1 MRVWRTC
8 RIPAGRVTDAD
19 ALKSQRRVDTGHAG
33 FDQINVYMKIELVY
47 GLE

>member
-8 RIPAGRVTDAD
+8 RIPAGRVTVTDAGT
-19 ALKSQRRVDTGHAG
+19 LKSQRRVDTG
-33 FDQINVYMKIELVY
+33 FDQINFYMKIELVY